1 MFKISHR
8 IIRAGE
14 ILEINWECENCDAQE
29 LIIQTGAKKSVL
41 PIEPSGTKKI
51 KLSAAGEKTI
61 ISLRTVKNGKE
72 NVSSKRVWVRDAK
85 QQYDEFEYVDNTF
98 WSRTKEFFRQQKL
111 RWDMFSPEKQR
122 LYITLLVLALYLLLQ
137 PYYPSFSL
145 LFLYGLIVY
154 LIYKVYKM

>member
-1 MFKISHR
+1 MMFKISQR

-14 ILEINWECENCDAQE
+14 ILEINWECENCEVQE

-51 KLSAAGEKTI
+51 KLSAAGEKTL

-72 NVSSKRVWVRDAK
+72 NVSSKRVWVREA
-85 QQYDEFEYVDNTF
+85 
-98 WSRTKEFFRQQKL
+98 KL

-154 LIYKVYKM
+154 LIYRLYKM

>member
-1 MFKISHR
+1 
-8 IIRAGE
+8 
-14 ILEINWECENCDAQE
+14 
-29 LIIQTGAKKSVL
+29 
-41 PIEPSGTKKI
+41 
-51 KLSAAGEKTI
+51 
-61 ISLRTVKNGKE
+61 VKNGKE
-72 NVSSKRVWVRDAK
+72 NVSSKRVWVREAK

-154 LIYKVYKM
+154 LIYRLYKM